1 MRQQVVIF
9 QNGKR
14 STDTGQHAIQQALQD
29 SSSLLW
35 LDIEGDP
42 TSATELLTGTFKLS
56 HLMIETMSDPTER
69 ARFIEG
75 ASNGP
80 NQPRIFSLV
89 AHGLVYDEKTDEAD
103 TPKLDIAFGANFV
116 ITAHRTP
123 FDWLEKLLQTCR
135 AGDGHE
141 SILGRGMPFL
151 LHAILDALVDSYFP
165 VLDAIDD
172 IIDEL
177 ENVTVNDTSN
187 QVQAR
192 IFRIKRSLALMRRVI
207 SPQVEVA
214 NSLAMRTGALIPAEA
229 EPYFADVRDHLV
241 RAFEILDSYRDLMSG
256 LLDVHLSTVSNRL
269 NTVMKQLAII
279 ATIFMPITFVTGVF
293 GQNFGHMPQVEHDAG
308 YNFWIVLCFMALITI
323 GQIWYFRRRGWL

>member
-1 MRQQVVIF
+1 MGQQVVIF

-14 STDTGQHAIQQALQD
+14 STDVSLQALRQGLQTQD
-29 SSSLLW
+29 ALLW

-42 TSATELLTGTFKLS
+42 VESVKLLTETFKLS
-56 HLMIETMSDPTER
+56 RLMIEALCEPLER
-69 ARFIEG
+69 AKFIEG
-75 ASNGP
+75 PSTDEGA
-80 NQPRIFSLV
+80 RIFSLV
-89 AHGLVYDEKTDEAD
+89 THGLAYDEKIDEAD
-103 TPKLDIAFGANFV
+103 TPKLDIAFGANFI
-116 ITAHRTP
+116 ITAHQTP
-123 FDWLEKLLQTCR
+123 FDWLTKLQQSCR
-135 AGDGHE
+135 VGDGHE
-141 SILGRGMPFL
+141 NIMGRGMPFL

-165 VLDAIDD
+165 VLDTIDD
-172 IIDEL
+172 VIDDL

-187 QVQAR
+187 AVQAR

-241 RAFEILDSYRDLMSG
+241 RAFEILDAYRDLMSG

-293 GQNFGHMPQVEHDAG
+293 GQNFGHMPQVENDAG
-308 YNFWIVLCFMALITI
+308 YNFWLVLGFMALITI
-323 GQIWYFRRRGWL
+323 VQLWYFHRRGWL